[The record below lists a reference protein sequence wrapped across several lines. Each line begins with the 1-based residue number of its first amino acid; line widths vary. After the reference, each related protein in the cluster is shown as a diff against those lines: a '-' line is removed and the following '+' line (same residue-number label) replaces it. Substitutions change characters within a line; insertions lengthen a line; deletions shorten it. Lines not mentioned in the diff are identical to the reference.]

1 MLMQTSTA
9 PDFTLPNQNGDSVRL
24 SDYKGSWVLLYFY
37 PQDDTPGCTTEACG
51 FRDSMPFYEDLKIK
65 VLGISKDSPDSHKSF
80 RDKYN
85 LPFDL
90 LSDTYGSVSEDYY
103 SGISGNPTRISYLI
117 NPEGVIV
124 KAYDKVDPIDH
135 AKIVLA
141 DLKSLQ

>member
-1 MLMQTSTA
+1 MLMETSTA

-24 SDYKGSWVLLYFY
+24 SDYRGSWLLLYFY

-51 FRDSMPFYEDLKIK
+51 FRDNMPFYEDLKIS

-80 RDKYN
+80 REKYN

-103 SGISGNPTRISYLI
+103 SGVGSTPTRISYLI

-124 KAYDKVDPIDH
+124 KAYDTVDPVDH